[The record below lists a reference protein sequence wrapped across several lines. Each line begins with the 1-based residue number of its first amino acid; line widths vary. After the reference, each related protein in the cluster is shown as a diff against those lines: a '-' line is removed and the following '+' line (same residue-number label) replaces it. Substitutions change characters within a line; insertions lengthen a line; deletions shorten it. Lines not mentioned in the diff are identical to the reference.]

1 MPRIVLTLLL
11 PPILAVY
18 TIVIFVFLDV
28 DESYTQYALIVPV
41 CYLLGS
47 IPWGFLI
54 TMAVKG
60 LDVREFGSG
69 MVGTSNVLR
78 TAGGGYALVSLAL
91 DASKGMLAVALARIV
106 GDTPMVL
113 VVAGL
118 AALAGHNWPIFLN
131 FRGGRGIATGL
142 GGLLVMEPISG
153 AIAIASFTPVTFL
166 TRYLSL
172 GSIASLFGAF
182 LSMLGLVLLLDSP
195 AIYLWYPGIGGTVI
209 IWQHRG
215 NIQRLLQG
223 TERRLGQPAERIA
236 KAPSPDQEGG

>member
-11 PPILAVY
+11 PPLLAIY
-18 TIVIFVFLDV
+18 VIAVFLFLDV
-28 DESYTQYALIVPV
+28 EESYAHYALLVPV
-41 CYLLGS
+41 CYILGS

-60 LDVREFGSG
+60 LDIREFGSG

-78 TAGGGYALVSLAL
+78 TAGGSYALVSLAL
-91 DASKGMLAVALARIV
+91 DASKGMLAVALARMV

-118 AALAGHNWPIFLN
+118 AALAGHNWSVFLN

-153 AIAIASFTPVTFL
+153 TIAIACFIPVTFL

-182 LSMLGLVLLLDSP
+182 LSMLGMVLLLDSP
-195 AIYLWYPGIGGTVI
+195 TTYLWYPGIGGVVVL
-209 IWQHRG
+209 WLHKD
-215 NIQRLLQG
+215 NIQRLLRG
-223 TERRLGQPAERIA
+223 TERRLGQPAERITEA
-236 KAPSPDQEGG
+236 QSAGPEGS